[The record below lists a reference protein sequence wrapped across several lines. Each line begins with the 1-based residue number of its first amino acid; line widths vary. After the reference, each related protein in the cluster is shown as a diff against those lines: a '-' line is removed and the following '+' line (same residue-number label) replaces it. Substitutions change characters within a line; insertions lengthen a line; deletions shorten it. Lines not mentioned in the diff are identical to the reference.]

1 MPAVSSSVARS
12 PAPKRGRPARRW
24 MTIDEVAEALAW
36 DAAALARALDR
47 CPGLLEGA
55 LKGESGWEVPERA
68 LRELLRAKTGALPAM
83 CSVAEAAAFIGRS
96 DKWVYKLM
104 SVRGPDGAALLPS
117 RVILGEYRLLVEDV
131 LKLPPAYPD
140 WAAPV
145 LARPVSFFSSQED
158 STNG

>member
-1 MPAVSSSVARS
+1 MSL
-12 PAPKRGRPARRW
+12 
-24 MTIDEVAEALAW
+24 DEVAEALVW
-36 DAAALARALDR
+36 DAAALSRALDR
-47 CPGLLEGA
+47 CPRLLNGA
-55 LKGESGWEVPERA
+55 IKGESGWEVPERA
-68 LRELLRAKTGALPAM
+68 LRELLRAKTGALPVM

-104 SVRGPDGAALLPS
+104 QVRGPDGAALLPS

-145 LARPVSFFSSQED
+145 LARPLSFFSEED
-158 STNG
+158 PQNG